1 MNVIV
6 FGTGYV
12 GLVTGACLA
21 HIGNNVV
28 CIDKNVEI
36 VKKINSG
43 KASIYEPGLQ
53 EILEDNI
60 NNSNLKASENL
71 REFITE
77 AEVIIIAV
85 GTPSDRNGSIDL
97 SQVINAIKEISE
109 NIKFKQTY
117 TCIIVKST
125 VVPGTTANIL
135 SKILEKELGSENNNW
150 GIGMNPEFLREGS
163 AVKDFM
169 EPDRIVL
176 GANSESAKNY
186 MQLLYSTFEV
196 PKIITNTT
204 TAEFIKYSNN
214 TLLALLIS
222 FSNELSRIADKLPG
236 VDIKDVMKGIHLDNR
251 WSPLINYEKI
261 FPSILSY
268 LDAGCGYGGS
278 CFPKDVS
285 ALKNFADK
293 IQVKT
298 SLINCIQEIND
309 SQKEYSI
316 EHVSRIIGELR
327 GLTFLILGL
336 SFKPDTDDVRESPSI
351 EIIKSLIRK
360 GAKIYAHDPLK
371 LARNN
376 FKSFSSEIIKEDFV
390 LIENIEEILSEINGI
405 YLVTAWKEY
414 INYDWGRVI
423 RMNKNIKIFY
433 DGRRVIN
440 SEIFKDSN
448 CIYSGIGYNKYDR
461 NK

>member
-261 FPSILSY
+261 
-268 LDAGCGYGGS
+268 
-278 CFPKDVS
+278 
-285 ALKNFADK
+285 
-293 IQVKT
+293 
-298 SLINCIQEIND
+298 
-309 SQKEYSI
+309 
-316 EHVSRIIGELR
+316 
-327 GLTFLILGL
+327 
-336 SFKPDTDDVRESPSI
+336 
-351 EIIKSLIRK
+351 
-360 GAKIYAHDPLK
+360 
-371 LARNN
+371 
-376 FKSFSSEIIKEDFV
+376 
-390 LIENIEEILSEINGI
+390 
-405 YLVTAWKEY
+405 
-414 INYDWGRVI
+414 
-423 RMNKNIKIFY
+423 
-433 DGRRVIN
+433 
-440 SEIFKDSN
+440 
-448 CIYSGIGYNKYDR
+448 
-461 NK
+461 